1 MTFFIYNFN
10 KLYIPK
16 LQNSDSTGIRDKNYG
31 DRSMTYK
38 FCFEIIAWLPTL
50 RFEAQL

>member
-1 MTFFIYNFN
+1 MTFLIYNFN

-16 LQNSDSTGIRDKNYG
+16 LQNSDSTGIRDNYG

-38 FCFEIIAWLPTL
+38 FCLEIIAWLPTL
-50 RFEAQL
+50 RFVAQL